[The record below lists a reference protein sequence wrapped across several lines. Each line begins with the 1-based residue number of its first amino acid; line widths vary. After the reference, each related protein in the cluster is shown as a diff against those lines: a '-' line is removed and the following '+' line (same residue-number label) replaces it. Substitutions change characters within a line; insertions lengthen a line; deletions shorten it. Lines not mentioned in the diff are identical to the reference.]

1 MEESKSIKKKKI
13 KYECRAF
20 NKFLLIEANEASIRE
35 KRNRHI
41 DRSIL
46 EKLPI
51 KYIYEVKDSF
61 LHHKG
66 EMRLTVQLLN
76 GESAFLDVSILRYN
90 SLPFVTFYENGSH
103 DAEFFERP
111 YPNGREWI
119 EITLRKALRK
129 QSSFRKHVLTAYKG
143 CCALCDIKDIGL
155 LRAAHIVDVKDGG
168 QDTISNGIL
177 LCVNH
182 EIAFDKGIIK
192 INPDFTVIASEG
204 LGINLTK
211 IKLPDNIDDYPS
223 SEQLEN
229 KLSLLSKKK
238 K

>member
-1 MEESKSIKKKKI
+1 MKKKKI

-46 EKLPI
+46 EKLPT

-66 EMRLTVQLLN
+66 ELRLRVQLLN
-76 GESAFLDVSILRYN
+76 GESAFLDVSILRYD
-90 SLPFVTFYENGSH
+90 SLPIVTFYENGSH
-103 DAEFFERP
+103 DAEFFQRP
-111 YPNGREWI
+111 YPNGREWM
-119 EITLRKALRK
+119 EVTLRKPIRK
-129 QSSFRKHVLTAYKG
+129 QSGFRKHVLSAYKG
-143 CCALCDIKDIGL
+143 CCALCDISDKGL
-155 LRAAHIVDVKDGG
+155 LRAAHIVDVKNGG

-182 EIAFDKGIIK
+182 ETAFDKGIIK
-192 INPDFTVIASEG
+192 IYPDFTVKTPEG
-204 LGINLTK
+204 LGISLSK
-211 IKLPDNIDDYPS
+211 IKLPDQIDDYSS
-223 SEQLEN
+223 SELLEK
-229 KLSLLSKKK
+229 KLDLLIKKK
-238 K
+238 